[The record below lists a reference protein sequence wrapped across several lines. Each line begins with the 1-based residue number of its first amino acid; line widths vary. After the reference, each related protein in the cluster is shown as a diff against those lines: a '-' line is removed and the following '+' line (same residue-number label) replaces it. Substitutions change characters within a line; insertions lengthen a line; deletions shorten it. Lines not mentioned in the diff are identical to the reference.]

1 MNRWTWT
8 EVSFQLLRP
17 IDLSSLRLHL
27 TMTHSSTFSGLRF
40 ALFGVTVFPA
50 AENTRSDFELA
61 AGKWGDRYMWFFAF
75 KIFSLP
81 VPTRPGTRTFLQ
93 VPDPSRPEVK
103 NLYPSDP
110 AHRTESQKITKSNIE
125 KFPLFLLGNVLNA
138 GLKSCSPS
146 SVQMLNLHVI
156 HHMCTASMY
165 IWTVQCGGRPLL
177 FEIGNLSGWQYSHVF
192 SPIS

>member
-61 AGKWGDRYMWFFAF
+61 AGKWGDRYIWFFAF

-81 VPTRPGTRTFLQ
+81 ALTRPSTQ
-93 VPDPSRPEVK
+93 VPDPSRSKKP
-103 NLYPSDP
+103 YPSDP
-110 AHRTESQKITKSNIE
+110 AGKKRRQDGILLGIEEGRLQEELYNHYVTKIE
-125 KFPLFLLGNVLNA
+125 KIKKLVSGFVQSVLVFPVNFQLEVN
-138 GLKSCSPS
+138 
-146 SVQMLNLHVI
+146 
-156 HHMCTASMY
+156 T
-165 IWTVQCGGRPLL
+165 
-177 FEIGNLSGWQYSHVF
+177 
-192 SPIS
+192 